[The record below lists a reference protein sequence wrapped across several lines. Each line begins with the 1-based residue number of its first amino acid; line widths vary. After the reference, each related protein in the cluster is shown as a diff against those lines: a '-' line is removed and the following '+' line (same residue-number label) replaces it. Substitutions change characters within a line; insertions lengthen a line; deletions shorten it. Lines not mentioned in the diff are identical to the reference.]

1 MPTRTQGPETA
12 DLPAIDGSD
21 LKVVRFGNG
30 AAVLILVLIAGLAV
44 VAVNVALRDHFVG
57 GDTSRRPALRPSV
70 EAQVEPAATI
80 EADAPEP
87 VEAGLATGPAPDTT
101 EAPAPSAPPQTDTG
115 TQESNERIDRAFA
128 VHDQSNVEDMRAFL
142 RKYDGVKYAEERG
155 YLSEIS
161 DALQAALAKPG
172 EEPPAPKLNE
182 DEEEQ
187 KRRQEQQAVPWDMG
201 VEPPASGN

>member
-1 MPTRTQGPETA
+1 MSTRAEGPDA
-12 DLPAIDGSD
+12 AALPAIDGSD

-44 VAVNVALRDHFVG
+44 VAVNVALRDHFISEE
-57 GDTSRRPALRPSV
+57 TSRRPALRVPV
-70 EAQVEPAATI
+70 EAQVEPAATT
-80 EADAPEP
+80 EFDAPAP
-87 VEAGLATGPAPDTT
+87 VEAGLGASPAPDTT
-101 EAPAPSAPPQTDTG
+101 EAPAPSTPAPADPAAR
-115 TQESNERIDRAFA
+115 ESEERIDQAFA
-128 VHDQSNVEDMRAFL
+128 VLDQSNVKDMRAFL

-161 DALQAALAKPG
+161 DALQAALAKAS
-172 EEPPAPKLNE
+172 EEPPAPKVSE

-201 VEPPASGN
+201 VEPPAAGN

>member
-1 MPTRTQGPETA
+1 M
-12 DLPAIDGSD
+12 PAIDGSD

-30 AAVLILVLIAGLAV
+30 AAVLILLLIAGLAV
-44 VAVNVALRDHFVG
+44 VAVNVALRDHFYVEQK
-57 GDTSRRPALRPSV
+57 SRRPALPVPV
-70 EAQVEPAATI
+70 EAQVESASTTEAEIPA
-80 EADAPEP
+80 P
-87 VEAGLATGPAPDTT
+87 VEAGLATGPAPDST
-101 EAPAPSAPPQTDTG
+101 EAPAQAEAVKTED
-115 TQESNERIDRAFA
+115 NERIDRAFA
-128 VHDQSNVEDMRAFL
+128 VLDQSNVEAMRAFL

-161 DALQAALAKPG
+161 DALQAALAKQG

>member
-30 AAVLILVLIAGLAV
+30 AAVLILLLTAGLAV
-44 VAVNVALRDHFVG
+44 VAVNVALRDHFYVEQK
-57 GDTSRRPALRPSV
+57 SRRPALPIPV
-70 EAQVEPAATI
+70 EAQVESASTTEAEIPA
-80 EADAPEP
+80 P
-87 VEAGLATGPAPDTT
+87 VEAGLATSQAPDSTG
-101 EAPAPSAPPQTDTG
+101 ASAPSAPQQTDPG
-115 TQESNERIDRAFA
+115 TQESNERIDQAFA
-128 VHDQSNVEDMRAFL
+128 VLDQSNIEDMRAFL

-155 YLSEIS
+155 YLSEVS

-172 EEPPAPKLNE
+172 EQPPAPMLNE